1 MMGKMIYHDNIYN
14 QNPKFLV
21 LTAPGMSFKSYYHV
35 FSMTISSFYEYLKK
49 RIGLFLLIN

>member
-1 MMGKMIYHDNIYN
+1 MMGTIIYDDNIYN

-21 LTAPGMSFKSYYHV
+21 LTAPGISFKSYYQV